1 MLSIFSKIKKLDFRV
16 TGRAMRLLSLLII
29 CLFSIAFSMTG
40 SASIPETSKVIQ
52 VESFNKLKV
61 GDSIDGRHWGAP
73 RHLAKNYFYLLRSDL
88 PAHCLNLQCGR
99 FARKIMIRNGFLAGG
114 ADQDLAKEVG
124 LDFTSTEVNHVESLL
139 IVTDASGKVT
149 HLYENI
155 VPGRMD
161 EILEQ
166 VSAR

>member
-1 MLSIFSKIKKLDFRV
+1 MLSIFLKIEMFNTYV
-16 TGRAMRLLSLLII
+16 TGRAMRLLPLFTV
-29 CLFSIAFSMTG
+29 CLFSLAFSMTAH
-40 SASIPETSKVIQ
+40 ASIPETSKVIQ
-52 VESFNKLKV
+52 VASFNKLKV

-73 RHLAKNYFYLLRSDL
+73 KHLAKNYFYLLRSDL

-99 FARKIMIRNGFLAGG
+99 FARKIMMRNGFLAGG

-155 VPGRMD
+155 VPGSLD